1 MTTDTTALQERIAR
15 ALALTDDYDGC
26 FERLDGTDPE
36 GPLSTDE
43 EDAEWWRKRAAAVL
57 PIVEAEVRAAKAE
70 ALRSAAEWMNDD
82 LDYGYLMGK
91 AHEYETGD
99 QA

>member
-1 MTTDTTALQERIAR
+1 MTDTDPTPLQERIAR
-15 ALALTDDYDGC
+15 ALDKNFNPDRYPIMVAMFMDY
-26 FERLDGTDPE
+26 
-36 GPLSTDE
+36 
-43 EDAEWWRKRAAAVL
+43 AAAVL